1 MQNAKLFRKPLAVKT
16 RDGKFDRGGKRA
28 SSMPRDKLSAY
39 VRAIL
44 TQNGFDPAKIPSAT
58 ANTRARAASLET
70 WRAHWFFGAV
80 LKTDSKWWDRDY
92 HGGLDSIEGKG
103 ETPEGFVQTITG
115 NQRQQYLNKMKKT
128 TLSAAPPPPETA
140 LVNISA
146 MGGNG
151 GGVHITGVHNSTI
164 TLSSADAN
172 NACVSDEVGL
182 AVEPDAEEQALLE
195 RLEFLQLQRQ
205 LRALQ
210 ERKTKQKFQIEEVNV
225 SPVDTEAVH
234 SGDGGSSA
242 IVSGG
247 GRVRPMVPLVDRIPA
262 PVFNSKKFLRN
273 GPAPPLA
280 TTANEGAVNTAVP
293 TEIQDLGGSDG
304 SDDEEKVTST
314 PVKKKPAVK
323 KKAAVTKKA
332 AVPRTSKRTRRN
344 TATTPDN
351 LAIVTTDRPKRVRR
365 GAPGEYL

>member
-1 MQNAKLFRKPLAVKT
+1 MPTYWLSADGGPEGPDSTLPFLHRNHCELMQNAKLFRKPLAVKT

-103 ETPEGFVQTITG
+103 ETPEGFVQAITG
-115 NQRQQYLNKMKKT
+115 NQRQQYLNRMKKT

-182 AVEPDAEEQALLE
+182 TVEPDAEEQALLE
-195 RLEFLQLQRQ
+195 RLEFLQLQRCDRLCVCVRAMYVCMSMRLSATYIIICMPILCRQ

-210 ERKTKQKFQIEEVNV
+210 ERKTKQKFQIEVCGL
-225 SPVDTEAVH
+225 S
-234 SGDGGSSA
+234 
-242 IVSGG
+242 
-247 GRVRPMVPLVDRIPA
+247 L
-262 PVFNSKKFLRN
+262 
-273 GPAPPLA
+273 
-280 TTANEGAVNTAVP
+280 
-293 TEIQDLGGSDG
+293 
-304 SDDEEKVTST
+304 
-314 PVKKKPAVK
+314 
-323 KKAAVTKKA
+323 
-332 AVPRTSKRTRRN
+332 
-344 TATTPDN
+344 
-351 LAIVTTDRPKRVRR
+351 
-365 GAPGEYL
+365 